1 MNKELITVNKKIEK
15 LLDKKAQIDKDL
27 EPLIMRKEELTNQEF
42 VVICRQ
48 NDITQRWIVSFE
60 KYLQRIQIIYLIM
73 KPCS

>member
-27 EPLIMRKEELTNQEF
+27 EPLFIRKEELTNQEF

-48 NDITQRWIVSFE
+48 NDITLEELMKMFKE
-60 KYLQRIQIIYLIM
+60 KKEKEKSDHER
-73 KPCS
+73 

>member
-1 MNKELITVNKKIEK
+1 MNKELITLNNKIEK

-48 NDITQRWIVSFE
+48 NDITLEELMKMFKE
-60 KYLQRIQIIYLIM
+60 KKEKEKSDHER
-73 KPCS
+73 

>member
-27 EPLIMRKEELTNQEF
+27 EPLFMRKEELTNQEF

-48 NDITQRWIVSFE
+48 NDITLEELMEMFKE
-60 KYLQRIQIIYLIM
+60 KKEKEKLNHER
-73 KPCS
+73 

>member
-27 EPLIMRKEELTNQEF
+27 EPLFMRKEELTNQEF

-48 NDITQRWIVSFE
+48 NDITLEELMKMFKE
-60 KYLQRIQIIYLIM
+60 KKEKEKLDHER
-73 KPCS
+73 

>member
-1 MNKELITVNKKIEK
+1 MNKELITLNKKIEK

-48 NDITQRWIVSFE
+48 NYITLEELMKMFKE
-60 KYLQRIQIIYLIM
+60 KKEKEKSDHER
-73 KPCS
+73 

>member
-1 MNKELITVNKKIEK
+1 MNKELITLNKKIEK

-48 NDITQRWIVSFE
+48 NDITLEDLMKMFKE
-60 KYLQRIQIIYLIM
+60 KKEKEKSDHER
-73 KPCS
+73 

>member
-27 EPLIMRKEELTNQEF
+27 EPLFMCKEELTNQEF

-48 NDITQRWIVSFE
+48 NDITLEELMKMFKE
-60 KYLQRIQIIYLIM
+60 KKEKEKSDHER
-73 KPCS
+73 